1 YGCLR
6 VAAGSGNEPSQPFG
20 VVPAQAGT
28 QHPRAWVVATERYG
42 WVSVYWVPAC
52 AGTTSGILG
61 ENALYAILV
70 LISPMPSIPIFTT
83 SPALRYSP
91 GPAPTPAGVP
101 VRIRSPG
108 WSVSREERC
117 AICSARV

>member
-1 YGCLR
+1 MLHRRARYGCLR

-28 QHPRAWVVATERYG
+28 QYPRAWVVATERYG
-42 WVSVYWVPAC
+42 WVRVYWVPAC
-52 AGTTSGILG
+52 AGTTPESHCFISG
-61 ENALYAILV
+61 ENSLYAILL
-70 LISPMPSIPIFTT
+70 LISPMPSIQIFTT

-91 GPAPTPAGVP
+91 RPAPTPAGVP

-108 WSVSREERC
+108 
-117 AICSARV
+117 